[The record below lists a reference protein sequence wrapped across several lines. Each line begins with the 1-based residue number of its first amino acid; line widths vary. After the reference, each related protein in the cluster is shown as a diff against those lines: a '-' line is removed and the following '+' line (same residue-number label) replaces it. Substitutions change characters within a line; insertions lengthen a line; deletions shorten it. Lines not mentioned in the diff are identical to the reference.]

1 MSRKQVTRS
10 KYIVRQP
17 DPRYSSTLV
26 TLMINMIMNHGK
38 RAGNKSLCTKMVY
51 AAIRQAVPKCQSS
64 DALTEYLQHFN
75 PPVSTMPKDVAI
87 ELAIFLY
94 LVNVARPEV
103 EVKSRRIG
111 GANYQVP
118 SQVPEV
124 RGYSMALRMIIE
136 NAQKRSGNGGFIE
149 KLRDELVDISFNR
162 GGTLR
167 AKENIKRMA
176 LANMV
181 FARVSDSA
189 HIAS

>member
-1 MSRKQVTRS
+1 MSRKQVDRS
-10 KYIVRQP
+10 KFIVRQP
-17 DPRYSSTLV
+17 DPRYNSTLI

-51 AAIRQAVPKCQSS
+51 SAIRQAVPKCQTS
-64 DALTEYLQHFN
+64 DALTEFMQNFN
-75 PPVSTMPKDVAI
+75 APVASMSKESVM
-87 ELAIFLY
+87 ELAVFLF
-94 LVNVARPEV
+94 LVNSARPEV

-118 SQVPEV
+118 TQVPEA
-124 RGYSMALRMIIE
+124 RGYAMSLRMIIE
-136 NAQKRSGNGGFIE
+136 NAQKRTNNGGFIE

-167 AKENIKRMA
+167 AKENMKRMA

-181 FARVSDSA
+181 FARVSDSG
-189 HIAS
+189 SGF

>member
-1 MSRKQVTRS
+1 MSRKQVSRS
-10 KYIVRQP
+10 KFIVRQP
-17 DPRYSSTLV
+17 DPRYHSTLV

-38 RAGNKSLCTKMVY
+38 RAGNKSLSTKMVHN
-51 AAIRQAVPKCQSS
+51 AIRQAVPKCQN
-64 DALTEYLQHFN
+64 TELLAEYIQNFET
-75 PPVSTMPKDVAI
+75 PSAGMSKESVT
-87 ELAIFLY
+87 ELAVFLF

-118 SQVPEV
+118 SQVPES
-124 RGYSMALRMIIE
+124 RGVAMALRMIIE
-136 NAQKRSGNGGFIE
+136 NAQKRSGNGGFID

-167 AKENIKRMA
+167 AKENLKRMA

-181 FARVSDSA
+181 FARISESTGGF
-189 HIAS
+189 